1 MKNSPPSNGQAARF
15 DRPPVH
21 VSKNGVHS
29 VNPADI
35 LRSSVGQAEIRKAA
49 DAARSWPANGTNG
62 KK

>member
-1 MKNSPPSNGQAARF
+1 MKHSLPGSGQRARF

-21 VSKNGVHS
+21 VSKSGVHS

-35 LRSSVGQAEIRKAA
+35 LRSTVGQSEIRKAA
-49 DAARSWPANGTNG
+49 DAARSEAVHGKNG